1 MKGATLL
8 NEENEIN
15 SQQVAEYL
23 QQHPDFFQEH
33 LALLEKMSI
42 PHPSGNA
49 VSLISKQL
57 ELYRNKH
64 HELEKQLTSLIDI
77 ARENDTSFGRM
88 HELMLA
94 LIESKTVEEIATNLD
109 KVFSDCFLT
118 DFSAIRIISDEKEFA
133 NNPFFVKTDDENLQ
147 HFSTELQSNKS
158 KCGRPTLA
166 QATFLFREDG
176 SEVKSCAIVPMVF
189 TRFKGIIAIG
199 SRDETRFHYSKGNLF
214 LTQMGEIIGARLMTL
229 LARDN

>member
-8 NEENEIN
+8 NKQNEIN

-23 QQHPDFFQEH
+23 QQHPSFFQEH

-49 VSLISKQL
+49 ISLISKQL
-57 ELYRNKH
+57 ELFRSKH
-64 HELEKQLTSLIDI
+64 QELEKQLTSLIDI

-88 HELMLA
+88 HELTLA
-94 LIESKTVEEIATNLD
+94 LIDSKTIEEIAKNLD

-133 NNPFFVKTDDENLQ
+133 SSPFFAQTNDENLQ

-158 KCGRPTLA
+158 KCGRPSLA
-166 QATFLFREDG
+166 QALFLFGEKG
-176 SEVKSCAIVPMVF
+176 VEVKSCAIIPMVSSD
-189 TRFKGIIAIG
+189 FKGIIAIG
-199 SRDETRFHYSKGNLF
+199 SRDETRFHYSMGNLF
-214 LTQMGEIIGARLMTL
+214 LTQMSEIICSRLMSIL
-229 LARDN
+229 GMK